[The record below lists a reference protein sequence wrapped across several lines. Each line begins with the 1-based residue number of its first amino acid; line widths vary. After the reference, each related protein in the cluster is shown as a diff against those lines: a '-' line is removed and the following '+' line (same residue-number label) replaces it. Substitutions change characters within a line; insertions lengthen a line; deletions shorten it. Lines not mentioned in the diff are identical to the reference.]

1 MGFKENLLK
10 SAVNKKTLTGIV
22 VSNKMDKTAVIK
34 VERRFSHP
42 TLKKVVKTTKRYK
55 VHDEKNE
62 CQPGDFVSVCE
73 TRPLSK
79 HKRWRLIQILK
90 RATFAEQGQ
99 AQ

>member
-1 MGFKENLLK
+1 MK
-10 SAVNKKTLTGIV
+10 SAVNKKTLTGTV

-42 TLKKVVKTTKRYK
+42 TLKKVVKTTKRYM

-62 CQPGDFVSVCE
+62 CQPGDLVSVCE

-79 HKRWRLIQILK
+79 HKRWRLIEILK

-99 AQ
+99 VQ

>member
-1 MGFKENLLK
+1 MGFKEKLLK
-10 SAVNKKTLTGIV
+10 SAVNKKTLTGTV

-62 CQPGDFVSVCE
+62 CQPGDLVSVCE

-79 HKRWRLIQILK
+79 HKRWRLIEILK

-99 AQ
+99 VQ

>member
-1 MGFKENLLK
+1 MK

-79 HKRWRLIQILK
+79 HKRWRVIQILK

>member
-1 MGFKENLLK
+1 MK
-10 SAVNKKTLTGIV
+10 SAVNKKTLTGTV

-34 VERRFSHP
+34 VVRQFSHP

-79 HKRWRLIQILK
+79 HKRWRLTEILK
-90 RATFAEQGQ
+90 KATFAEQGQ

>member
-1 MGFKENLLK
+1 MK
-10 SAVNKKTLTGIV
+10 SAVNKKTLTGTV

-62 CQPGDFVSVCE
+62 CQPGDLVSVCE

-79 HKRWRLIQILK
+79 HKRWRLIEILK

-99 AQ
+99 VQ

>member
-1 MGFKENLLK
+1 MK
-10 SAVNKKTLTGIV
+10 SAVNKKTLTGTV

-62 CQPGDFVSVCE
+62 CQPGDLVSVCE

-79 HKRWRLIQILK
+79 HKRWRLIEILK

>member
-1 MGFKENLLK
+1 VGFKEKLLK
-10 SAVNKKTLTGIV
+10 SAVNKKTLTGTV

-62 CQPGDFVSVCE
+62 CQPGDLVSVCE

-79 HKRWRLIQILK
+79 HKRWRLIEILK